1 MPKTVL
7 QELCE
12 PWAIDRAPLRVL
24 RDQIQAAIDK
34 AIQAHDATPI
44 EDTHNVTMRGDVAIL
59 HIKGP
64 MFRYHSWLTRYMGTS
79 SYGELRKD
87 LQKLVDAK
95 VRALL
100 VIVDSPGGEVNGLIE
115 MADALFD
122 ARSAIPFRQVYAAG
136 TCASAAYVLAS
147 AVGKISCAPTAI
159 VGSLGVIRSMID
171 DSKAMA
177 DLGLKE
183 YEFTNKQSPNKSQQL
198 SDAEFRAR
206 IQAQCDELGNVLI
219 ERVSAYRGV
228 TTASVQKDYG
238 QGGCFVGQGAVDAGV
253 ADEISD
259 VETVIASLQ
268 AKVSKATATPQRSI
282 FQPSSMGASSHG
294 IDDDGAAA
302 RAGGNRQREA
312 GRGEGAR
319 VVGVPGGR
327 AGGDRRNGRR
337 GSR

>member
-1 MPKTVL
+1 MAIR
-7 QELCE
+7 QEFEE

-24 RDQIQAAIDK
+24 IEQSRVAEK

-44 EDTHNVTMRGDVAIL
+44 DDTHNVTMRGDVAIL

-64 MFRYHSWLTRYMGTS
+64 MFRYHSWFTRYMGTS

-115 MADALFD
+115 MADAFFD

-147 AVGKISCAPTAI
+147 AVGKISCAPTA
-159 VGSLGVIRSMID
+159 VLGSLGVIRGMID

-177 DLGLKE
+177 DAGLKE
-183 YEFTNKQSPNKSQQL
+183 YEFTNKQSPHKSQQP
-198 SDAEFRAR
+198 SDPEFRAR
-206 IQAQCDELGNVLI
+206 IQAQVDELGQVLI
-219 ERVSAYRGV
+219 ARVSAYRGV

-238 QGGCFVGQGAVDAGV
+238 QGGCFVGQGAIDAGI
-253 ADEISD
+253 ADDISD

-268 AKVSKATATPQRSI
+268 AKVSKASTTPQRSI
-282 FQPSSMGASSHG
+282 FQPSMGASSHG
-294 IDDDGAAA
+294 IDDVGAAA